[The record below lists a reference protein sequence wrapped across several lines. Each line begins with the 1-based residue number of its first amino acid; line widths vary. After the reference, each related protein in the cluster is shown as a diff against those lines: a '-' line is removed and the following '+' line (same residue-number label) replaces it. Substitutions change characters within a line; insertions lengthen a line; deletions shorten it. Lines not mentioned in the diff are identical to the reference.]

1 MFDFNRFEA
10 LREEK
15 GISKSFIAQK
25 LDRTASICHDWKAGK
40 SSPNAKQL
48 QIVAKILG
56 TTPEYLTGQTDEK
69 APAETGEG
77 SKSKYDHIIMGLLEN
92 ITDETKAA
100 IIPLL
105 QQMQTQKEPKINS
118 R

>member
-1 MFDFNRFEA
+1 MNCS
-10 LREEK
+10 
-15 GISKSFIAQK
+15 ISTDSRHCARKKACLNPLLPKK

-40 SSPNAKQL
+40 SSPNEKQI

-56 TTPEYLTGQTDEK
+56 TSPEYLKGETDEK
-69 APAETGEG
+69 APAEAGEG
-77 SKSKYDHIIMGLLEN
+77 SKYDRIIMEILEN

-100 IIPLL
+100 LIPLL
-105 QQMQTQKEPKINS
+105 QQMQRQEEAKNGS

>member
-15 GISKSFIAQK
+15 GITKAFIAQK
-25 LDRTASICHDWKAGK
+25 LNRAPAICHDWKLGK
-40 SSPNAKQL
+40 STPSDNQIK
-48 QIVAKILG
+48 IVAKILG
-56 TTPEYLTGQTDEK
+56 TTPEYLTCESDEK
-69 APAETGEG
+69 TPAEPGEG
-77 SKSKYDHIIMGLLEN
+77 SKYDRIIMEILEN

-100 IIPLL
+100 LIPLL
-105 QQMQTQKEPKINS
+105 QQMQRQEESKKGS

>member
-15 GISKSFIAQK
+15 GVSKSFIAQK

-40 SSPNAKQL
+40 SSPNEKQI

-56 TTPEYLTGQTDEK
+56 TSPEYLKGETDEK
-69 APAETGEG
+69 APAEAGEG
-77 SKSKYDHIIMGLLEN
+77 SKYDRIIMEILEN

-100 IIPLL
+100 LIPLL
-105 QQMQTQKEPKINS
+105 QQMQHQEEAKNGS

>member
-15 GISKSFIAQK
+15 GVSKSFIAQK

-40 SSPNAKQL
+40 SSPNEKQI

-56 TTPEYLTGQTDEK
+56 TSPEYLKGETEK
-69 APAETGEG
+69 NPPPKPARAV
-77 SKSKYDHIIMGLLEN
+77 SMIVLLWRYWE
-92 ITDETKAA
+92 I
-100 IIPLL
+100 
-105 QQMQTQKEPKINS
+105 S
-118 R
+118 RMRRKRL

>member
-15 GISKSFIAQK
+15 GITKAFIAQK
-25 LDRTASICHDWKAGK
+25 LNRAPVICHDWKLGK
-40 SSPNAKQL
+40 STPSEQ
-48 QIVAKILG
+48 QIKVVAKILG
-56 TTPEYLTGQTDEK
+56 TSPEYLKGETDK
-69 APAETGEG
+69 KTPAEAGEG
-77 SKSKYDHIIMGLLEN
+77 SKYDRIIMDILEN

-100 IIPLL
+100 LIPLL
-105 QQMQTQKEPKINS
+105 QQMQRQEEAKNGS